1 MNHSTICMIL
11 KNKIVG
17 HVKST
22 VPMMSVI
29 LITLKKL
36 GKVIEELEKLLRVR
50 VQDQHQCRVPL
61 SLMMIQE
68 KAKSLHEDLKKKHSK
83 ESGGTSLNASHDWF
97 HQLKAVQYYYCTVQ
111 DTVVDFKCLVF
122 YVFMYYLCESYY
134 KHIIV
139 QYY

>member
-61 SLMMIQE
+61 SLMLPQE
-68 KAKSLHEDLKKKHSK
+68 RAESLCEDLKKNHSE
-83 ESGGTSLNASHDWF
+83 ESDGTPFNASC
-97 HQLKAVQYYYCTVQ
+97 V
-111 DTVVDFKCLVF
+111 
-122 YVFMYYLCESYY
+122 
-134 KHIIV
+134 
-139 QYY
+139 

>member
-36 GKVIEELEKLLRVR
+36 GKEMEELEKLLRVW

-68 KAKSLHEDLKKKHSK
+68 KVKSLHEDLRNTAKNQGAH
-83 ESGGTSLNASHDWF
+83 LNASHDWF
-97 HQLKAVQYYYCTVQ
+97 HQLKAVLYYYCTVQ
-111 DTVVDFKCLVF
+111 GTAVEDFKCLVF
-122 YVFMYYLCESYY
+122 YVFMYYFCESYY
-134 KHIIV
+134 KHIV